1 MATHTDPVCGMK
13 GLEEKNAAGM
23 SEHDG
28 VTYYFDTEE
37 CITKFN
43 QQPERYA
50 VKAGKEGPNTAGR
63 DGTERT

>member
-1 MATHTDPVCGMK
+1 MATHTDPVCGMR

-28 VTYYFDTEE
+28 VTYYFDSEE
-37 CITKFN
+37 CMSKFN

-50 VKAGKEGPNTAGR
+50 AKGGKAQPTPASTKR
-63 DGTERT
+63 